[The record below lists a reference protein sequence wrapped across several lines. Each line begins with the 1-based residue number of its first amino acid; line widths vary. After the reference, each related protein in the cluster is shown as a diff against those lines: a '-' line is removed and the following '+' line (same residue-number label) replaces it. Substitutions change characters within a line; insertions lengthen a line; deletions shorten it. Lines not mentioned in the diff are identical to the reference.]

1 MDITKPPADPNEWSD
16 EQWIEWLVATDE
28 AAEIDSTPS
37 VLKRAASTKSGQ
49 VLGQAMLGM
58 VNAIYGAKESQVQIV
73 VENKEKSLEKDSFVV
88 NLDFE
93 NPESSTVSFKPE
105 S

>member
-1 MDITKPPADPNEWSD
+1 MDISNPPADPNEWSD

-28 AAEIDSTPS
+28 AAEIDLTPS

-58 VNAIYGAKESQVQIV
+58 ANAIYGTKEIQVQIV
-73 VENKEKSLEKDSFVV
+73 VENKEKSLEEESFVV

>member
-1 MDITKPPADPNEWSD
+1 MDISNPPADPNEWSD

-28 AAEIDSTPS
+28 AAEIDLTPS
-37 VLKRAASTKSGQ
+37 VLKRTASTKSGQ

-58 VNAIYGAKESQVQIV
+58 ANAIYGAKESQVQIV
-73 VENKEKSLEKDSFVV
+73 VDNKEKSLEKDSFVV

>member
-1 MDITKPPADPNEWSD
+1 MDITNPPADPNEWSD

-28 AAEIDSTPS
+28 AAEIDTAPS
-37 VLKRAASTKSGQ
+37 VLKKAASTKSGQ

-58 VNAIYGAKESQVQIV
+58 ANEIYGTKEIQVQIV
-73 VENKEKSLEKDSFVV
+73 VENKEKSLEEESFVV

>member
-1 MDITKPPADPNEWSD
+1 MDISNPPADPNEWSD

-28 AAEIDSTPS
+28 AAEIDSTSS

-58 VNAIYGAKESQVQIV
+58 ANAIYGTKESQVQIV

>member
-1 MDITKPPADPNEWSD
+1 MDTTNPPADPNDWSD

-28 AAEIDSTPS
+28 ASEVDVNPS
-37 VLKRAASTKSGQ
+37 VLKRAANTKSGQ

-58 VNAIYGAKESQVQIV
+58 ANAIYGPKDDDVQIV
-73 VENKEKSLEKDSFVV
+73 VENKEKNLDEEPFVV
-88 NLDFE
+88 NLDFD